1 MGWVPDAARARAAQT
16 ASATR
21 RHVARLLNRIPPIA
35 RRWSAERP
43 TYRPRSAWGKPA
55 RAFLLMFLAADLLGA
70 GLLMT
75 PAASTDG
82 EGLDFVEAV
91 FTSTTSL
98 AVCGLSVISIG
109 HDLSVFGQLVVTAL
123 IQVGGIGIMTLA
135 SLLGSALV
143 QRFSLRMQLNVQA
156 ENRALA
162 VGDVRGIVS
171 RVALVCL
178 VVEAA
183 TFVVIMP
190 RMWLGHGMGFGEA
203 AYSAFFHSVSAFN
216 NAGLSLYDD
225 SLTRFSGDLVILGT
239 VAVAVI
245 LGGIGF
251 PVLLELR
258 RHWRVPKHWSL
269 HTRLTVVTSSVLFVV
284 TGLLVIAMEWGN
296 PDTLGGLHW
305 WARITDGFF
314 HGVMPR
320 SGGFNVTDTGR
331 MHDSTLLLT
340 IMMMFVGN
348 GSAGTAGGIKVA
360 TLAVL
365 FLVLWSEV
373 RAHDHV
379 HVFGRR
385 LPPDIIRQ
393 ALSLTFLSMTTV
405 AGTTVFFLHTTQFS
419 FMETLFEVVSAV
431 GVVGLSTGITPDLPP
446 WAQLLLAVLM
456 IAGRIGPVTFVT
468 AIAFRERKRRYDL
481 AEGRTMIG

>member
-1 MGWVPDAARARAAQT
+1 
-16 ASATR
+16 
-21 RHVARLLNRIPPIA
+21 
-35 RRWSAERP
+35 
-43 TYRPRSAWGKPA
+43 
-55 RAFLLMFLAADLLGA
+55 
-70 GLLMT
+70 
-75 PAASTDG
+75 
-82 EGLDFVEAV
+82 
-91 FTSTTSL
+91 
-98 AVCGLSVISIG
+98 
-109 HDLSVFGQLVVTAL
+109 
-123 IQVGGIGIMTLA
+123 
-135 SLLGSALV
+135 
-143 QRFSLRMQLNVQA
+143 
-156 ENRALA
+156 
-162 VGDVRGIVS
+162 
-171 RVALVCL
+171 
-178 VVEAA
+178 
-183 TFVVIMP
+183 
-190 RMWLGHGMGFGEA
+190 
-203 AYSAFFHSVSAFN
+203 
-216 NAGLSLYDD
+216 
-225 SLTRFSGDLVILGT
+225 
-239 VAVAVI
+239 
-245 LGGIGF
+245 
-251 PVLLELR
+251 
-258 RHWRVPKHWSL
+258 

-284 TGLLVIAMEWGN
+284 TGVLVIAMEWGN

-305 WARITDGFF
+305 GARITDGFF

-320 SGGFNVTDTGR
+320 SGGFNVTDTGA
-331 MHDSTLLLT
+331 MNDSTLLLT

-393 ALSLTFLSMTTV
+393 ALSLTFLSMTVV

-431 GVVGLSTGITPDLPP
+431 GVVGLSTGITPDLPS